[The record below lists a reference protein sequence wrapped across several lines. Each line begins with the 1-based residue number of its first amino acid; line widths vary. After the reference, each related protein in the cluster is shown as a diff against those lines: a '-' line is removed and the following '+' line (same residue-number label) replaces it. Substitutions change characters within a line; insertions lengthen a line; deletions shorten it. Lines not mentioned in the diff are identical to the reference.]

1 MAAGNTAITRP
12 VPALEADDLYVS
24 LDGMPVLRGVSVSVL
39 QGEAVAVL
47 GGNGSGKTT
56 LIRALLGLV
65 PHTSGTIRLFG
76 VEQAQFH
83 DHWRIGYVPQY
94 SAIGV
99 PAATVREIVAA
110 GRLAH
115 TKPFLWQGKADRRKV
130 AEALELVG
138 LKDRAG
144 WPFVTLSGGQKQ
156 RVLIARALATGP
168 QLLVMDE
175 PLAGV
180 DLHSQSGLASLLQG
194 LVDDGLGLL
203 AVLHELGPMRELLD
217 RSITLCDGRVVSDEA
232 PLIPDCTPGSGTP
245 HQVGLEDPIAE
256 VIR

>member
-1 MAAGNTAITRP
+1 MGASDPSSAT
-12 VPALEADDLYVS
+12 PAVEADDVYVS
-24 LDGMPVLRGVSVSVL
+24 LDGMPVLRGISLSVHP
-39 QGEAVAVL
+39 GEAVAIL

-56 LIRALLGLV
+56 LIRSLLGLV

-76 VEQAQFH
+76 AEQSRFQ

-99 PAATVREIVAA
+99 PSATVREIVTA

-115 TKPFLWQGKADRRKV
+115 TKPFQWPGKADRKKV
-130 AEALELVG
+130 ADALELAG
-138 LKDRAG
+138 LADRAG
-144 WPFVTLSGGQKQ
+144 WPFGALSGGQKQ

-168 QLLVMDE
+168 ELLVMDE

-180 DLHSQSGLASLLQG
+180 DLHSQAGLATLLQG

-203 AVLHELGPMRELLD
+203 AVLHELGPMREVLD
-217 RSITLCDGRVVSDEA
+217 RSITLCDGRVVSEEDSPA
-232 PLIPDCTPGSGTP
+232 TDCVPKPSRP
-245 HQVGLEDPIAE
+245 HPVGLEDPIAE
-256 VIR
+256 AIR